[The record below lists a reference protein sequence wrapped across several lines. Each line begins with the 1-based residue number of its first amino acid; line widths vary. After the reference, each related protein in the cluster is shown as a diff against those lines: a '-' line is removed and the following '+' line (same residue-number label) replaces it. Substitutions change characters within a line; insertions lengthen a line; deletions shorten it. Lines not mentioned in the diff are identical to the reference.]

1 MDNPFAQ
8 EPKATAGWLW
18 QVITGVGLV
27 FLLGLH
33 IIANHFIAKGGL
45 RNFADVLAYLRNPV
59 FLVLEVLFLVV
70 VASRDARH
78 PGDPA
83 GFRAVCAGGEAL
95 EPDADHRRGSDSWLR
110 LVADVGHRPLNLRNI
125 QPQHIF
131 HARQERGFTPI
142 DFVRYRL
149 CFVCERFAPFCD
161 TDVMSKGYAGRA

>member
-8 EPKATAGWLW
+8 EPKATVGWLW

-70 VASRDARH
+70 VASHAML
-78 PGDPA
+78 GI
-83 GFRAVCAGGEAL
+83 RAILMDFGLSDRVEKLVSRAL
-95 EPDADHRRGSDSWLR
+95 TVVGVLTVGYGLWLTWAI
-110 LVADVGHRPLNLRNI
+110 VH
-125 QPQHIF
+125 
-131 HARQERGFTPI
+131 
-142 DFVRYRL
+142 
-149 CFVCERFAPFCD
+149 
-161 TDVMSKGYAGRA
+161 